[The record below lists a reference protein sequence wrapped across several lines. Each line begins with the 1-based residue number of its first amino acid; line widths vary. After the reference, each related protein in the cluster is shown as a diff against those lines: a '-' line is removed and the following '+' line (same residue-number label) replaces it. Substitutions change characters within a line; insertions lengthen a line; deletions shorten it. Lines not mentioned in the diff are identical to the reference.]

1 MEPIVVVSISGF
13 LPLRC
18 SLWWTFSVAH
28 CVLYR
33 RGAREGKQKERIEEK
48 TGGRN
53 EYSARNIVSTRMR
66 EVEERERSF

>member
-1 MEPIVVVSISGF
+1 
-13 LPLRC
+13 
-18 SLWWTFSVAH
+18 
-28 CVLYR
+28 VLYR